1 MVVFAAVVI
10 ALLAQLSTSKAL
22 NAFLS
27 KDVGD
32 VHEKQLADQS
42 EAHRRRVTALKDE
55 HSKENLR
62 LWQELN
68 RANAKFE
75 HLYAEHDYITNL
87 YQDQMRSLQEQ
98 EDRITYLE
106 TKLREAGQSTPA
118 RLAPFSAP
126 ASQTIFAQP
135 PQRRRSHSFS
145 KPPGS
150 PSPLSQVIEAEEA
163 EE

>member
-1 MVVFAAVVI
+1 MVVFAAIVF

-27 KDVGD
+27 KNVDA
-32 VHEKQLADQS
+32 VHEKHLADLT
-42 EAHRRRVTALKDE
+42 EAHRRRVTGLKDE
-55 HSKENLR
+55 HSKETLR
-62 LWQELN
+62 LRQDLN

-75 HLYAEHDYITNL
+75 HLYADYEYITSM
-87 YQDQMRSLQEQ
+87 YQDQMRSAQEQ

-118 RLAPFSAP
+118 SFPPFSAP
-126 ASQTIFAQP
+126 ASQLVFANP
-135 PQRRRSHSFS
+135 PPRKRSHSFS
-145 KPPGS
+145 KSSGS
-150 PSPLSQVIEAEEA
+150 PSPLSQVVEAEET